1 MPKKSSSRTTF
12 LSFVLLAGDES
23 NNSVTKAHQH
33 LAKLAQD
40 FSKHYEIVV
49 VRSPRKD
56 IQVQHSSELQTQ
68 LANTIFVELSSR
80 TSNSSSAVAGLRQA
94 IGDWVLVL
102 DTSDDQ
108 LISAER
114 ILSLVDG
121 KSQVI
126 FGKAEGK
133 NVRGQKLSY
142 RLGQRFFGLAFSA
155 IHGVNMSKDAPI
167 FRAMSRSAVNL
178 VLSAQRPDV
187 EFRAFITA
195 GSLQVETVKYELT
208 SKARQSSFWE
218 SYGSAMQMLLGG
230 TKVPMR
236 LASLF
241 SILGAGLNVVYALY
255 VLAVSILGQNVQD
268 GWASTS
274 LQLSSM
280 FFLVCVVL
288 FLISE
293 YLLQLM
299 PERQQTTTSFS
310 LSFDGDP
317 VSIDKNLNV
326 NKLDIE
332 GS

>member
-1 MPKKSSSRTTF
+1 
-12 LSFVLLAGDES
+12 
-23 NNSVTKAHQH
+23 
-33 LAKLAQD
+33 
-40 FSKHYEIVV
+40 
-49 VRSPRKD
+49 
-56 IQVQHSSELQTQ
+56 
-68 LANTIFVELSSR
+68 
-80 TSNSSSAVAGLRQA
+80 
-94 IGDWVLVL
+94 
-102 DTSDDQ
+102 
-108 LISAER
+108 
-114 ILSLVDG
+114 
-121 KSQVI
+121 
-126 FGKAEGK
+126 
-133 NVRGQKLSY
+133 
-142 RLGQRFFGLAFSA
+142 
-155 IHGVNMSKDAPI
+155 MSKDAPI

>member
-1 MPKKSSSRTTF
+1 MPKKSNPLTTF

-23 NNSVTKAHQH
+23 NNSVIRAHQN

-49 VRSPRKD
+49 VRSPRRD
-56 IQVQHSSELQTQ
+56 MQAEHSSELQAK
-68 LANTIFVELSSR
+68 LDNTIVVELSSR
-80 TSNSSSAVAGLRQA
+80 SSKSSLAVVGLRQA
-94 IGDWVLVL
+94 IGDWVMVL
-102 DTSDDQ
+102 DASDDQ
-108 LISAER
+108 LTASER
-114 ILSLVDG
+114 ILGLVNG

-126 FGKAEGK
+126 FGKSVGK
-133 NVRGQKLSY
+133 NARGQKLSY
-142 RLGQRFFGLAFSA
+142 RLGQKFFGLAFSA
-155 IHGVNMSKDAPI
+155 IHGVNMSKEAPI
-167 FRAMSRSAVNL
+167 FRVMSRSAVNL
-178 VLSAQRPDV
+178 VLSSQRPEV
-187 EFRAFITA
+187 EFRAFITT
-195 GSLQVETVKYELT
+195 GTLQVETVNYELT

-241 SILGAGLNVVYALY
+241 SILGAGLNVLYALY
-255 VLAVSILGQNVQD
+255 VVAISILGQNVQD

-274 LQLSSM
+274 LQLSAM

-299 PERQQTTTSFS
+299 PERQQATASFS

-326 NKLDIE
+326 KKLNIE